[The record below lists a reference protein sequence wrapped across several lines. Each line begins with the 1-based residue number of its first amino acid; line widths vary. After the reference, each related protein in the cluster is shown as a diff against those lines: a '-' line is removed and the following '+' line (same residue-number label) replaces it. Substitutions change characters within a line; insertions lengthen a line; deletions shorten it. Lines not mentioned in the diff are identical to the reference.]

1 MPEVKYLIIV
11 LDNSSG
17 LFIRVHHVPCHQLL
31 KKKLRFVR
39 MLKKKVE
46 INKLQNKQIF
56 CKQLCA
62 GIQWCRLIS
71 HIIPLLIMSM
81 FYLYSPENL
90 RKSTF

>member
-1 MPEVKYLIIV
+1 
-11 LDNSSG
+11 
-17 LFIRVHHVPCHQLL
+17 
-31 KKKLRFVR
+31 

-71 HIIPLLIMSM
+71 HIFPLLIMSM

-90 RKSTF
+90 RKSTFWSFQGLYKKKYGPKWIKPF